1 MMQKCK
7 RSLEYYVQLNANKMD
22 NIEAMD
28 KFLEKYKLPRLNKK
42 EIEKMNQSITSTEIK
57 TVIKS
62 LPKAYGQMAS
72 QVVSIIFLETSSHL
86 SCSNSSKK
94 F

>member
-62 LPKAYGQMAS
+62 LPKA
-72 QVVSIIFLETSSHL
+72 
-86 SCSNSSKK
+86 
-94 F
+94 

>member
-1 MMQKCK
+1 MQKCK

-42 EIEKMNQSITSTEIK
+42 EIDKMNQSITSTEIK

-62 LPKAYGQMAS
+62 LPKA
-72 QVVSIIFLETSSHL
+72 
-86 SCSNSSKK
+86 
-94 F
+94 

>member
-1 MMQKCK
+1 
-7 RSLEYYVQLNANKMD
+7 MD

-42 EIEKMNQSITSTEIK
+42 EIEKLNQSITSTEIK

-62 LPKAYGQMAS
+62 LPKAQGQMAS
-72 QVVSIIFLETSSHL
+72 QVVSIIFLEKSSHL